1 MIIAIDGLD
10 GAGKET
16 TCKLLSE
23 RISTGLSEA
32 KGVPI
37 DTYIHSFPDYTIESG
52 MVIANVLAGN
62 EVIDVPPAIKIHM
75 VVTLFAYNR
84 KEHLDMFK
92 KKYGPDIFDKDNTV
106 HIFDRYWASNILY
119 QGLGKSDFMLAKFAE
134 YCKAVDVI
142 YGNVLPDIYY
152 FLRVPYSILYKR
164 IRSRKSKAGIEHDM
178 YEDDSFQKAVYH
190 LSEYILAN
198 PQRDRQLEIY
208 DKVIN
213 AYETHVNGL
222 ALPEPTD
229 RPVESIV
236 DEIYDHFYLYTGMVG
251 KERRVNQS

>member
-10 GAGKET
+10 GSGKET
-16 TCKLLSE
+16 TCNLLSDCI
-23 RISTGLSEA
+23 ISKVSEA
-32 KGVPI
+32 TGKAI
-37 DTYIHSFPDYTIESG
+37 STYIHSFPDYSTESG
-52 MVIANVLAGN
+52 KAIKKILAGEN
-62 EVIDVPPAIKIHM
+62 VIDMPPEIKTIM

-84 KEHLDMFK
+84 KEHLDAFK
-92 KKYGPDIFDKDNTV
+92 STFGQDIFERNDFV

-119 QGLGKSDFMLAKFAE
+119 QGLGNSGPQLCKFVE
-134 YCKAVDVI
+134 YCKCIDIA
-142 YGNVLPDIYY
+142 YGNIMPDIYY
-152 FLRVPYSILYKR
+152 FLRVPYNILYKR
-164 IRSRKSKAGIEHDM
+164 IRSRKSKAGIEHDT
-178 YEDDSFQKAVYH
+178 YEDDLFQKAVYH
-190 LSEYILAN
+190 LSEYLLAN

-236 DEIYDHFYLYTGMVG
+236 DEIYEHFYLYTGMVG